1 MCICQ
6 LDTVSACL
14 SEKLTLSLCMNPQIP
29 RSNLTGKQNNQAG
42 KELWE
47 RKKRDVYSM
56 DRSLSMNS

>member
-1 MCICQ
+1 MFVRESD
-6 LDTVSACL
+6 LVFVRESPDSG
-14 SEKLTLSLCMNPQIP
+14 
-29 RSNLTGKQNNQAG
+29 SNLTGEQNNQAG